1 LGLVIETEVE
11 APMRNLIFKT
21 VVATTFLVSASA
33 AHAEI
38 GGGSSPGGLA
48 EPSFGARPNDMV
60 PMPQTPTQQWVPPQ
74 HEYDPAIGRD
84 IYVPPHY
91 ADRTPD
97 GRLIPPM
104 TVPGPNGGPPIFVPG
119 GEKPAPGIAP

>member
-1 LGLVIETEVE
+1 
-11 APMRNLIFKT
+11 MRNLIFKT

-38 GGGSSPGGLA
+38 GGGPSPGGLA
-48 EPSFGARPNDMV
+48 GPSFGARPNDMA

-97 GRLIPPM
+97 GRLIHPPM

>member
-1 LGLVIETEVE
+1 
-11 APMRNLIFKT
+11 MRNLIFKT

-38 GGGSSPGGLA
+38 GG
-48 EPSFGARPNDMV
+48 V
-60 PMPQTPTQQWVPPQ
+60 PMPQTPTQQWVSPQ

-97 GRLIPPM
+97 GRLIHPPM
-104 TVPGPNGGPPIFVPG
+104 TVPGPTRHSSSVSSCVSTARPNVMTR
-119 GEKPAPGIAP
+119 

>member
-1 LGLVIETEVE
+1 VIETEVE

-21 VVATTFLVSASA
+21 VVATTFLVSAPA

-38 GGGSSPGGLA
+38 GG
-48 EPSFGARPNDMV
+48 V

-84 IYVPPHY
+84 IYVSPHY

-97 GRLIPPM
+97 GRLIHPPM

>member
-1 LGLVIETEVE
+1 VIETEVE

-38 GGGSSPGGLA
+38 GGGPSPGGLA
-48 EPSFGARPNDMV
+48 GPSFGARPNDMV

-84 IYVPPHY
+84 IYVPPTT
-91 ADRTPD
+91 RTERPT
-97 GRLIPPM
+97 GALFTRP
-104 TVPGPNGGPPIFVPG
+104 
-119 GEKPAPGIAP
+119 